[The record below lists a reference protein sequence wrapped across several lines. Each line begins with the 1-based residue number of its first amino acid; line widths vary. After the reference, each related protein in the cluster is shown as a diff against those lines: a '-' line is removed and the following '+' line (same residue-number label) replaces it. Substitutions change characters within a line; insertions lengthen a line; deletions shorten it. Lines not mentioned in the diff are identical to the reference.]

1 MSQIYLTALVVIS
14 LVAGVLSRGCYQCNS
29 YSDRDHTACIDPMSP
44 YPLVNYTTCPDSNV
58 CTRVSYVT
66 QKQFV
71 VSRSCDLGGDTCNN
85 IYRSLISYYPDLSTF
100 NCYSCSRD
108 YCNDASGV
116 ASASEL
122 KTIQLLDAQ
131 KAKEQLDATVVN
143 VV

>member
-1 MSQIYLTALVVIS
+1 MSQIYFTVLVVVS
-14 LVAGVLSRGCYQCNS
+14 MVAGALSKGCYQCNS

-44 YPLVNYTTCPDSNV
+44 YPAVNYTTCSDSYV

-71 VSRSCDLGGDTCNN
+71 VSRSCDPSGDTCNN

-100 NCYSCSRD
+100 NCYSCSGN
-108 YCNDASGV
+108 YCNDVSGV
-116 ASASEL
+116 AYASEV
-122 KTIQLLDAQ
+122 KTIQLLDAE
-131 KAKEQLDATVVN
+131 KAKEQRDAPVVN